1 MGRLMDVRSLICQNN
16 EYELSVICPVVVSC
30 LVLLSEQTLRASSVS
45 QVRKWARGRFV
56 SWTNGSFVSNLC
68 NIFVCLCLSPML
80 GLCCIAA
87 VVDWMSIYHCEID
100 QSYPSLLA
108 SSNLMVNLTLIAMF
122 QRLTY

>member
-1 MGRLMDVRSLICQNN
+1 
-16 EYELSVICPVVVSC
+16 
-30 LVLLSEQTLRASSVS
+30 
-45 QVRKWARGRFV
+45 
-56 SWTNGSFVSNLC
+56 
-68 NIFVCLCLSPML
+68 ML

-87 VVDWMSIYHCEID
+87 VVDWMSIYQCEID